1 MTMPQALV
9 SVAVVLTCFNRR
21 DKTAAC
27 LRALMDQAS
36 QLADRCRLRFVV
48 TDDGSTDGTPEM
60 LAADFP
66 QVTVLHGDG
75 NLFWAGGMRAA
86 FGHALAEGHD
96 FYIWIND
103 DVVLYPHCLQ
113 ALLDTYEQLLS
124 VTGQSGL
131 VVGSVRNSQGQFTYG
146 GMVRQNGLWG
156 PRFLKVPPT
165 DRPRACQTMNGNCVL
180 IPRTAAAVLGNMD
193 AAYCHG
199 IGDMD
204 YGLRATQAGIP
215 VWVMPGYAGLCAHD
229 HRIEGSYL
237 DRSLP
242 LAVRWKKITSPKGLA
257 PRAWW
262 TYCRRHT
269 GWLWPLHWAW
279 PYAKVVW
286 TSLARRLTPVWRGV
300 GV

>member
-1 MTMPQALV
+1 MKPQSPV
-9 SVAVVLTCFNRR
+9 SIAVVLTCFNRR
-21 DKTAAC
+21 EKTAAC
-27 LRALMDQAS
+27 LHALVHQAS
-36 QLADRCRLRFVV
+36 HLADRCQLRLVV

-86 FGHALAEGHD
+86 FGHALAEGHH
-96 FYIWIND
+96 FYLWIND
-103 DVVLYPHCLQ
+103 DVELYPDCLQ
-113 ALLDTYEQLLS
+113 VLLDTHDRQLA

-131 VVGSVRNSQGQFTYG
+131 VVGSMRNPLGQFTYG
-146 GMVRQNGLWG
+146 GMVRKARLWG
-156 PRFLKVPPT
+156 PQYPKVQPE
-165 DRPRACQTMNGNCVL
+165 DQPRVCDTMNGNCVL
-180 IPRTAAAVLGNMD
+180 ISRAAASLLGNMD
-193 AAYCHG
+193 AAYRHG

-204 YGLRATQAGIP
+204 YGLRATQAGLP
-215 VWVMPGYAGLCAHD
+215 VWVMPGYAGVCTHD

-242 LAVRWKKITSPKGLA
+242 LAVRWNKITGPKGLA
-257 PRAWW
+257 PHAWW

-286 TSLARRLTPVWRGV
+286 TSLTRRLVPSWRGA
-300 GV
+300 GA